1 MAGIDR
7 SPIHL
12 FEDLPE
18 EQQYRFAV
26 LKMLETFEATISHAT
41 NRKDEAALMAIQSE
55 VASIL
60 KSASE
65 CIGCGVPYIREI
77 E

>member
-1 MAGIDR
+1 MASIDKYP
-7 SPIHL
+7 SYI
-12 FEDLPE
+12 FENLPGE
-18 EQQYRFAV
+18 EKYRFAV
-26 LKMLETFEATISHAT
+26 LKMLETFEATIFHAT
-41 NRKDEAALMAIQSE
+41 NRKDEAALTAIQSE

-65 CIGCGVPYIREI
+65 CIRCGVPYIREV